1 MISAGGCLVSKLRL
15 ITGPSGSG
23 KSTTVYKEVIER
35 AKAESNRNFFFIV
48 PDQAAMS
55 TQKALVTLSPDRG
68 ILNIDVLGFGRLS
81 HRILEETGQED
92 IPVLDDTGMSLVI
105 RKVASS
111 AKAQL
116 PVLGNRLD
124 SAGMT
129 AEVKSAISEFMQY
142 GITPAGM
149 DDIMDCCL
157 GRGALKGKLRDLAT
171 IYTLFEEY
179 IEGHYITREEKLDI
193 LCEAIPSSS
202 LLPDSVIVLDGF
214 TGFTPVQMRVIEAL
228 LGRCSEMIV
237 TLECSEGEDV
247 RTPAGEDEL
256 FFLSHKTALSLL
268 KIAGET
274 GTEISEPEVCER
286 ALPDRD
292 IALLEKNLFRKKRI
306 ASGAGFSGS
315 VHITEMTDP
324 GREVRF
330 IGIKLRELLADK
342 AYQYRDFAVVC
353 GNIEGYAPYFISEF
367 AKLDIPFF
375 LDNVNGLAL
384 DPLAETVRAY
394 LDILNDDYA
403 PGSVTRLLKAGLT
416 GISRE
421 ETDLIDNYIRQTGVR
436 GYNTWHKEFTKTV
449 RSKRRDNE
457 YLGRIND
464 IRRKVIELFSVF
476 EEDGK
481 KAAVRDTA
489 ASYTKRLYE
498 ALIRMDAPE
507 KLRILKRKFEEQGD
521 AARCSEYKSVWK
533 QFVDLF
539 DKIYLLLGE
548 DEVSLENFSGIVEA
562 GIGEMRIPGIPVNVD
577 RVLIGDIE
585 RSRLEGVK
593 VLFFAGVNDGN
604 IPADTSGKGMISDL
618 DREFLYEQG
627 IELSPTPRQK
637 MYIQRQYLYMNI
649 CKPSDELYL
658 SYIRVKADGKSVR
671 PSYLIPLIKRILPY
685 TSDVYRPEDGAV
697 SERVGNCADALS
709 ELAVMMRDYADSQG
723 NSEDKDQTFA
733 LFAAVGESDG
743 ARQQLTEAVYKRYLD
758 EPLSE
763 EAVNA
768 LYPGQLKGSVSSLET
783 YAGCPYRYFL
793 RFGLN
798 IDQGDS
804 YEIQSFD
811 RGSLVHDIIKRFTE
825 RLQKDGY
832 SWKSFTD
839 GYASEMIPEI
849 AGEAASAYSGS
860 LYYDNKRNEYNILRL
875 SRLVVN
881 SACFLRDQ
889 LAAGNFDIAGSEKPF
904 TMDLPLSGGRTLH
917 MTGVVDRIDTAEG
930 EAGRYIQVMDFKSG
944 GRDIDITRL
953 MDGRQIQL
961 PLYMYSEK
969 EQMKGIP
976 ASLLYFQI
984 QDPMYDLETIGDL
997 DKAEDE
1003 LRKKMRPRGEML
1015 EDEEALS
1022 LLDRSLKGLEPQASS
1037 DYFYVG
1043 VKKDGGFTA
1052 ASRVL
1057 SKSAMDMML
1066 SEAVRVAQKEGEEI
1080 LRGCI
1085 SVAPYN
1091 GSCKYCPYASA
1102 CGMDRKIPG
1111 YKYRPDSKLKRSDA
1125 IAQLCGKDGS
1135 ERPDENTEEGG
1146 RANGI

>member
-1 MISAGGCLVSKLRL
+1 M
-15 ITGPSGSG
+15 
-23 KSTTVYKEVIER
+23 
-35 AKAESNRNFFFIV
+35 
-48 PDQAAMS
+48 
-55 TQKALVTLSPDRG
+55 
-68 ILNIDVLGFGRLS
+68 
-81 HRILEETGQED
+81 
-92 IPVLDDTGMSLVI
+92 
-105 RKVASS
+105 
-111 AKAQL
+111 
-116 PVLGNRLD
+116 
-124 SAGMT
+124 
-129 AEVKSAISEFMQY
+129 
-142 GITPAGM
+142 
-149 DDIMDCCL
+149 
-157 GRGALKGKLRDLAT
+157 
-171 IYTLFEEY
+171 
-179 IEGHYITREEKLDI
+179 
-193 LCEAIPSSS
+193 
-202 LLPDSVIVLDGF
+202 
-214 TGFTPVQMRVIEAL
+214 
-228 LGRCSEMIV
+228 
-237 TLECSEGEDV
+237 
-247 RTPAGEDEL
+247 
-256 FFLSHKTALSLL
+256 
-268 KIAGET
+268 
-274 GTEISEPEVCER
+274 
-286 ALPDRD
+286 
-292 IALLEKNLFRKKRI
+292 
-306 ASGAGFSGS
+306 
-315 VHITEMTDP
+315 
-324 GREVRF
+324 
-330 IGIKLRELLADK
+330 
-342 AYQYRDFAVVC
+342 
-353 GNIEGYAPYFISEF
+353 
-367 AKLDIPFF
+367 
-375 LDNVNGLAL
+375 
-384 DPLAETVRAY
+384 
-394 LDILNDDYA
+394 
-403 PGSVTRLLKAGLT
+403 
-416 GISRE
+416 
-421 ETDLIDNYIRQTGVR
+421 
-436 GYNTWHKEFTKTV
+436 
-449 RSKRRDNE
+449 
-457 YLGRIND
+457 
-464 IRRKVIELFSVF
+464 
-476 EEDGK
+476 
-481 KAAVRDTA
+481 
-489 ASYTKRLYE
+489 
-498 ALIRMDAPE
+498 
-507 KLRILKRKFEEQGD
+507 
-521 AARCSEYKSVWK
+521 
-533 QFVDLF
+533 
-539 DKIYLLLGE
+539 
-548 DEVSLENFSGIVEA
+548 EA

-627 IELSPTPRQK
+627 VELSPTPRQK

-944 GRDIDITRL
+944 GRDIDITKL

-1066 SEAVRVAQKEGEEI
+1066 NEAVRVAQKEGEEI

-1146 RANGI
+1146 RDNGI